1 MPVRKIPV
9 TWNTG
14 VGGVGVSIFYT
25 IDSVDVTA
33 ALGTFFGAIKAFF
46 PTSVTWQVPS
56 AGDTL
61 DIASGKITG
70 GWSGGT
76 ASTTTGAGGTAYVAG
91 TGAYVRWLTSG
102 VINGRRVKGRTF
114 LCPLITGCFDANGT
128 ISDANVATMQTAVN
142 ALAGTGMLDVYTRPH
157 PKGALN
163 GQLSLVSAGVVPDKV
178 TSIHSRR
185 S

>member
-9 TWNTG
+9 TWNIG
-14 VGGVGVSIFYT
+14 IGGAGVSIFYT
-25 IDSVDVTA
+25 IDSVDVTP
-33 ALGTFFGAIKAFF
+33 ALGTFFNAVKGLF
-46 PTSVTWQVPS
+46 PPAVTWQVPN

-61 DIASGKITG
+61 DIASGKIVG

-76 ASTTTGAGGTAYVAG
+76 SATIAGTSAAPYVAG

-114 LCPLITGCFDANGT
+114 LCPLNNGLFDANGT
-128 ISDANVATMQTAVN
+128 IVDTSVTTMQTAVN
-142 ALAGTGMLDVYTRPH
+142 ALAGTGMLNVYSRPH